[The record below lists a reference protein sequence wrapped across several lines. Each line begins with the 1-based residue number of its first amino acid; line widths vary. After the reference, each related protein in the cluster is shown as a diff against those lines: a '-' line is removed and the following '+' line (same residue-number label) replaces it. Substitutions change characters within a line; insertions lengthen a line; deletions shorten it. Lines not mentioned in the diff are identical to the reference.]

1 MYEYKAIVKYVH
13 DGDTVTLDIDQG
25 FDVWHHN
32 MHIRMQGINAP
43 ELRVGQTPGYEARD
57 FLQSVL
63 PVGMVVLVRT
73 NKDSVDK
80 YGGRYDGTIFT
91 GTWTGDVLLDQ
102 LNVNNLMVSTG
113 HAVVY
118 NMG

>member
-1 MYEYKAIVKYVH
+1 MYEYKGIIKYVH

-43 ELRVGQTPGYEARD
+43 ELSNKPSGPASRD
-57 FLQSVL
+57 YLIGLL
-63 PVGMVVLVRT
+63 PAGLTVIVRT
-73 NKDSVDK
+73 IKDSLDK
-80 YGGRYDGTIFT
+80 YGGRYDGIIIT
-91 GTWTGDVLLDQ
+91 GRWVGNTLIDQ
-102 LNVNNLMVSTG
+102 VNVNDLMVSSG

-118 NMG
+118 IV